1 MNQSDQ
7 GLPVMMGS
15 FGFHLSRSMSPSRD
29 TLSRKRGRREVAD
42 SSLWMGTHKH
52 KHINKV
58 VLADK
63 AQEHSA

>member
-42 SSLWMGTHKH
+42 SSLWMDTN
-52 KHINKV
+52 INI
-58 VLADK
+58 
-63 AQEHSA
+63 